1 MAKLLED
8 ALNLRSLQILP
19 DTPSA
24 STFTEAMKK
33 VKEGHSLE
41 TKEILGLSK
50 LFEDKFTLEMLD
62 REQVIAMCKYMGL
75 SRFGTTHYL
84 RHNLRAKL
92 NEIREDDQD
101 IIEEG
106 ALDKFTEAEMKQATQ
121 VRGMDYKDFNTAK
134 AQMEQWLL
142 LSSQQVPPSLL
153 ILSRAFT
160 LTSSYSDARASVGP
174 QTVEKSETGQIA
186 LPKAM
191 EEALSKTISAL
202 PDQLVTDTTLTSTAE
217 STKDME
223 AKIQN
228 LQEQIK
234 EIKTEEQ
241 PPKEETAPA
250 YSAEQIRLV
259 SEAVSLLFASAS
271 KTKKERKMLEQL
283 KERKTERQ
291 EVIESKSAPQE
302 DKVVSA
308 LESKLDKMIT
318 NLDKEINEVDEPAHT
333 LMSIIDTNH
342 DGHISFEEF
351 QVAVSMLKAKYSAE
365 DVLRMWKRLDTN
377 NDGQVSFEQLGQIY
391 HTQAE

>member
-1 MAKLLED
+1 M
-8 ALNLRSLQILP
+8 
-19 DTPSA
+19 
-24 STFTEAMKK
+24 
-33 VKEGHSLE
+33 
-41 TKEILGLSK
+41 
-50 LFEDKFTLEMLD
+50 LF
-62 REQVIAMCKYMGL
+62 
-75 SRFGTTHYL
+75 S
-84 RHNLRAKL
+84 
-92 NEIREDDQD
+92 
-101 IIEEG
+101 
-106 ALDKFTEAEMKQATQ
+106 
-121 VRGMDYKDFNTAK
+121 
-134 AQMEQWLL
+134 
-142 LSSQQVPPSLL
+142 
-153 ILSRAFT
+153 
-160 LTSSYSDARASVGP
+160 ASVGP

-342 DGHISFEEF
+342 DGTFFCGSSPNSVAYHFLAGHISFEEF